1 MERRRKSKYDPYIR
15 EICVMLDGGCTYQQI
30 ADELFRKG
38 LFGSDKDSLYHFC
51 RKNELQSRVT
61 MGSHTAD
68 IPHCDECVR
77 CIEVTNTTGHEERL
91 CVELLRIVAR
101 SCKTS
106 PVDCPKRERRSG

>member
-1 MERRRKSKYDPYIR
+1 MTRTSGKSVSCWMAGVHTSR
-15 EICVMLDGGCTYQQI
+15 F

-38 LFGSDKDSLYHFC
+38 LFDADKDSLYQFC
-51 RKNELQSRVT
+51 RKNELQSRVI

-106 PVDCPKRERRSG
+106 PVDCPKRGRRSG

>member
-1 MERRRKSKYDPYIR
+1 MRRSKYDPYIGV
-15 EICVMLDGGCTYQQI
+15 IVIMLDGGSTYQQI
-30 ADELFRKG
+30 ADELCRMG
-38 LFGSDKDSLYHFC
+38 LLTADRDSLYSYC

-61 MGSHTAD
+61 IGSHTAD
-68 IPHCDECVR
+68 IPHCDTCVR

-106 PVDCPKRERRSG
+106 PVDCPKRGRRSG